1 MATIG
6 EQLKQARTQR
16 NVTLEQAAH
25 VTRVRIH
32 YLRALEEDDRD
43 LLPSD
48 VQGRGFL
55 RLYAD
60 YLGLPVEP
68 LLDQWMGKIPEIV
81 PPSPA
86 PIEEAPIIQEVV
98 SEKPITDGLDEEPG
112 DDFIEPEEVTPPPAP
127 KKAKKKISP
136 RPAGKVAESAV
147 PMLAEEKFRQIGH
160 QLRKQREAMSLSL
173 EDVERMTH
181 MRQHHLQA
189 LEDGRMDALPSLVQA
204 RGALGSY
211 AEFLSLNP
219 ETILLQY
226 ADALQIRRAELA
238 PSPERGFRKAP
249 STPSTAYPRTGIF
262 RFLTPDLAIG
272 GGLFLLVL
280 IFFIWGVSQINL
292 LGNNQPDATA
302 APIAEILLTAST
314 ATPGVGGITETSSAE
329 SPGQANQATPTIGPM
344 NNDPLQ
350 IYIIARQ
357 RVWMQVIADG
367 RTVFSGRTTPGTAY
381 PFSGV
386 ERIEV
391 TGANAAAL
399 QIYFNQQDLGTLGS
413 VGQIVRLVFTPGQI
427 LTATPQFTATRAP
440 TQVPTSTL
448 QPTATPV
455 TPTITP
461 YIP

>member
-1 MATIG
+1 
-6 EQLKQARTQR
+6 
-16 NVTLEQAAH
+16 
-25 VTRVRIH
+25 
-32 YLRALEEDDRD
+32 
-43 LLPSD
+43 
-48 VQGRGFL
+48 
-55 RLYAD
+55 
-60 YLGLPVEP
+60 
-68 LLDQWMGKIPEIV
+68 
-81 PPSPA
+81 
-86 PIEEAPIIQEVV
+86 
-98 SEKPITDGLDEEPG
+98 
-112 DDFIEPEEVTPPPAP
+112 
-127 KKAKKKISP
+127 
-136 RPAGKVAESAV
+136 
-147 PMLAEEKFRQIGH
+147 
-160 QLRKQREAMSLSL
+160 MSLSL

-219 ETILLQY
+219 ETILLQF

-238 PSPERGFRKAP
+238 PSPEARVQESTVNSFHSLSAHRHFQIPHSRSGNWRGVVPAGADIFHLGGFSDQPVGEQSTGRNCRSHCRNPAHCFNCHSRCWRNHRNILCRK
-249 STPSTAYPRTGIF
+249 PR
-262 RFLTPDLAIG
+262 
-272 GGLFLLVL
+272 
-280 IFFIWGVSQINL
+280 
-292 LGNNQPDATA
+292 
-302 APIAEILLTAST
+302 
-314 ATPGVGGITETSSAE
+314 
-329 SPGQANQATPTIGPM
+329 QANQATPTIGPM

-350 IYIIARQ
+350 ILYHCPQ